1 MNNVVQEV
9 QCRIYGRTQNGR
21 NIEIVQNTRV
31 PPGETQMV
39 RLSIGEL
46 GEGSYRFEAKGI
58 SPMEFQ
64 DSTQL
69 SYLSKGY
76 SVFIQTDKAIYRP
89 GNEVLPHIWE
99 WDYCNNRPPQV
110 QFRVIVLSPRLKP
123 SVTGS
128 IGITMSDGA
137 GNLIRDWDRV
147 FTTKVSSS
155 ALSSTGSA
163 NAMLPGRVGGK
174 PRDLASPRSGKLEY
188 FCRRERTDL
197 HKGVPSG
204 GVCPS

>member
-1 MNNVVQEV
+1 MEGGGTRRWPLVTAALILVLLVKCEAQGERKSYSVVAPSTIRPNTDYFAAITMGGITGDLQVDLINPSLASLNNGNLQEV

-31 PPGETQMV
+31 PPGETQLV

-69 SYLSKGY
+69 QYLSKGY

-89 GNEVLPHIWE
+89 GNEVWL
-99 WDYCNNRPPQV
+99 Y
-110 QFRVIVLSPRLKP
+110 LY
-123 SVTGS
+123 
-128 IGITMSDGA
+128 
-137 GNLIRDWDRV
+137 
-147 FTTKVSSS
+147 
-155 ALSSTGSA
+155 A
-163 NAMLPGRVGGK
+163 N
-174 PRDLASPRSGKLEY
+174 
-188 FCRRERTDL
+188 
-197 HKGVPSG
+197 KGLG
-204 GVCPS
+204 FL

>member
-1 MNNVVQEV
+1 MQEV

-31 PPGETQMV
+31 PPGETQLV

-69 SYLSKGY
+69 QYLSKGY

-89 GNEVLPHIWE
+89 GNEVLLFTR
-99 WDYCNNRPPQV
+99 DLGFCNKNP
-110 QFRVIVLSPRLKP
+110 
-123 SVTGS
+123 TGS
-128 IGITMSDGA
+128 VQSHCP
-137 GNLIRDWDRV
+137 
-147 FTTKVSSS
+147 
-155 ALSSTGSA
+155 LSEVKTQRYWFHRHH
-163 NAMLPGRVGGK
+163 NV
-174 PRDLASPRSGKLEY
+174 
-188 FCRRERTDL
+188 
-197 HKGVPSG
+197 
-204 GVCPS
+204 

>member
-1 MNNVVQEV
+1 MLLFMTNDVQEV

-69 SYLSKGY
+69 HYLSKGY

-89 GNEVLPHIWE
+89 GNEVLL
-99 WDYCNNRPPQV
+99 YGNR
-110 QFRVIVLSPRLKP
+110 IT
-123 SVTGS
+123 VTIIPLRFS
-128 IGITMSDGA
+128 SE
-137 GNLIRDWDRV
+137 
-147 FTTKVSSS
+147 SSS
-155 ALSSTGSA
+155 C
-163 NAMLPGRVGGK
+163 
-174 PRDLASPRSGKLEY
+174 PRG
-188 FCRRERTDL
+188 
-197 HKGVPSG
+197 
-204 GVCPS
+204 

>member
-1 MNNVVQEV
+1 MTNNDALQEV

-69 SYLSKGY
+69 HYLSKGY

-89 GNEVLPHIWE
+89 GNEVELIWK
-99 WDYCNNRPPQV
+99 WDFCNNHPSQV

-155 ALSSTGSA
+155 APVVE
-163 NAMLPGRVGGK
+163 N
-174 PRDLASPRSGKLEY
+174 
-188 FCRRERTDL
+188 
-197 HKGVPSG
+197 
-204 GVCPS
+204 

>member
-1 MNNVVQEV
+1 MTNDGNVQEV

-69 SYLSKGY
+69 HYLSKGY

-89 GNEVLPHIWE
+89 GNEVLV
-99 WDYCNNRPPQV
+99 YGNR
-110 QFRVIVLSPRLKP
+110 IT
-123 SVTGS
+123 VTIIPLRFS
-128 IGITMSDGA
+128 SE
-137 GNLIRDWDRV
+137 
-147 FTTKVSSS
+147 SSS
-155 ALSSTGSA
+155 C
-163 NAMLPGRVGGK
+163 
-174 PRDLASPRSGKLEY
+174 PRG
-188 FCRRERTDL
+188 
-197 HKGVPSG
+197 
-204 GVCPS
+204 

>member
-1 MNNVVQEV
+1 MQEV

-31 PPGETQMV
+31 PPGETQLV

-69 SYLSKGY
+69 QYLSKGY

-89 GNEVLPHIWE
+89 GNEVWL
-99 WDYCNNRPPQV
+99 Y
-110 QFRVIVLSPRLKP
+110 
-123 SVTGS
+123 
-128 IGITMSDGA
+128 
-137 GNLIRDWDRV
+137 IRD
-147 FTTKVSSS
+147 
-155 ALSSTGSA
+155 LG
-163 NAMLPGRVGGK
+163 
-174 PRDLASPRSGKLEY
+174 
-188 FCRRERTDL
+188 FCSEN
-197 HKGVPSG
+197 PSG
-204 GVCPS
+204 SVQSHCPLTEVKTQCYWFHRHHNV

>member
-1 MNNVVQEV
+1 MQNIRAHSKRAQHRDCPEHESAPRRDSDGQTEHWRAWRRKLQIRGERHFPDGVPRLDPAALSQQRLLRVHSDRQGHLSARE
-9 QCRIYGRTQNGR
+9 RGR
-21 NIEIVQNTRV
+21 
-31 PPGETQMV
+31 
-39 RLSIGEL
+39 
-46 GEGSYRFEAKGI
+46 AD
-58 SPMEFQ
+58 MEMGCF
-64 DSTQL
+64 
-69 SYLSKGY
+69 
-76 SVFIQTDKAIYRP
+76 
-89 GNEVLPHIWE
+89 
-99 WDYCNNRPPQV
+99 CNNHPSQV

-188 FCRRERTDL
+188 FCRREWTDF

>member
-1 MNNVVQEV
+1 M

-31 PPGETQMV
+31 PPGETQLV

-69 SYLSKGY
+69 QYLSKGY

-89 GNEVLPHIWE
+89 GNEVWLYTRDLVSITKIS
-99 WDYCNNRPPQV
+99 QV

-147 FTTKVSSS
+147 FTTKVS
-155 ALSSTGSA
+155 
-163 NAMLPGRVGGK
+163 
-174 PRDLASPRSGKLEY
+174 
-188 FCRRERTDL
+188 
-197 HKGVPSG
+197 
-204 GVCPS
+204 